1 MNALIICLISGEYTL
16 YDKENNKTLIAKPRG
31 VFRNNNT
38 SPKVGDIVEYTEG
51 DPHAIITKVLKRHND
66 FIRPSIANI
75 DQAFIVTSLKEPDL
89 NLNLLDRMITI
100 FEFQEIVP
108 ILIFSKVDLL
118 TDQELDDMNE
128 IINYYKKIGY
138 DTILT
143 TTKNPLTID
152 DLKPYLKDKI
162 SVIAGQS
169 GVGKSS
175 ILNIIDEKINMDT
188 GEISKALNRGKHTT
202 RYTKL
207 FNVYEGWIADSPGF
221 GTMELDSMDEVSVSH
236 SFVEFFEASKYCKY
250 NGCLHINEPSCNVKK
265 DVQEKNILQSRYDN
279 YLQFVNE
286 VKNKRK
292 W

>member
-38 SPKVGDIVEYTEG
+38 SPKVGDIVEYTQG

-118 TDQELDDMNE
+118 TDQELDNMNE

-175 ILNIIDEKINMDT
+175 ILNIIDENINMDT

-202 RYTKL
+202 RHVELIKI
-207 FNVYEGWIADSPGF
+207 NNGWIADTPGF
-221 GTMELDSMDEVSVSH
+221 GIMEFIDMEETDIAH
-236 SFVEFFEASKYCKY
+236 SFVEFFELSKECKY
-250 NGCLHINEPSCNVKK
+250 NGCLHLNEPKCMVKSSLEMGK
-265 DVQEKNILQSRYDN
+265 ILPSRYEN
-279 YLQFVNE
+279 YKQFIE
-286 VKNKRK
+286 ETKKRK
-292 W
+292 KW